1 VGKPFKKRAPL
12 ERILSK
18 RGVASR
24 EIAKTWILAGRI
36 RLGSVILTD
45 PLKEFPI
52 DLKGLLLDGKP
63 LETAQFRFIAYHKK
77 KGELVT
83 RSDEQGRGTVFDSL
97 PDEFRT
103 LHGVGRLD
111 QNTTGLLFL
120 TNSTALS
127 AWLTDPKNEIP
138 RTYLATVD
146 GEWSDEKTDLARAGI
161 TDDGELLRATGLVAM
176 KTSGKESLLRVELQT
191 GKNREVRR
199 LLEYLGHPVRKLKRI
214 AYGSFEL
221 EELPLGHWR
230 EVTLQEIQEIFPH
243 SAPLF

>member
-1 VGKPFKKRAPL
+1 MGKPFKKRTAL

-18 RGVASR
+18 RGIASR
-24 EIAKTWILAGRI
+24 EVAKTWILAGRI
-36 RLGSVILTD
+36 KLGSVTLTD
-45 PLKEFPI
+45 PLKEFPV

-77 KGELVT
+77 KDELVT
-83 RSDEQGRGTVFDSL
+83 RSDEKGRTTVFDSL
-97 PDEFRT
+97 PEEFRT

-127 AWLTDPKNEIP
+127 SWLTDPKNEVP

-146 GEWSDEKTDLARAGI
+146 GEWTDEKTDLARAGI
-161 TDDGELLRATGLVAM
+161 TDEGELLRATGLVPV
-176 KTSGKESLLRVELQT
+176 KTSGRESLIQVELQT

-199 LLEYLGHPVRKLKRI
+199 LLEHLGHPVRKLKRV
-214 AYGSFEL
+214 AYGSIEL
-221 EELPLGHWR
+221 GELKLGDWR
-230 EVTLQEIQEIFPH
+230 ELSRDELQSAFPL
-243 SAPLF
+243 APLD